1 MERFSRDHQWVRVGG
16 DVGIVGIRRAYRGA
30 RPRQHGCGRK
40 AWFFKI
46 KLANAAELGSLMD
59 RTAYQAFVNRRMSAI
74 YRAALTTSAPSA
86 KRLQRRLDL
95 PNANFLRRKIAR
107 GGEGL
112 APTFVTFTL
121 NCSHRGAE

>member
-74 YRAALTTSAPSA
+74 YRCSADDCCAVGQAPAAS
-86 KRLQRRLDL
+86 LDL
-95 PNANFLRRKIAR
+95 PNANFCAGK
-107 GGEGL
+107 
-112 APTFVTFTL
+112 
-121 NCSHRGAE
+121 